1 MLSVAMASWRRGVRG
16 LAIGLP
22 AVVLIAACG
31 GSGNGDDRAGGVR
44 SAATNVPFQ
53 GCDKAKC
60 SGELDGAKYEIQL
73 PKSWNGT
80 LLLYSHG
87 YRQAEPAPPDFAP
100 VSTEASAAPTDEVA
114 TALLDQGY
122 ALAGSA
128 YRTNG
133 WAVQDGV
140 AAGERLHD
148 YFTANVGKPDR
159 TYVWGESLGGLI
171 TETLA
176 EKHPD
181 WIAGAAPVCGV
192 LGGSNLNFDLAL
204 DLAWSVKTLLYPQ
217 FKIEGY
223 ASHDEAVAAFQG
235 AYKAVLAA
243 TKDTV
248 NGIPKLL
255 LIAALVDA
263 PTQTETYDGS
273 TLTSQA
279 SALVE
284 SLVTGLVFGTTVRQ
298 EIEERVGGNPSGN
311 GDADYAP
318 RVSAAE
324 RSFIETVAKG
334 STDRNLALLTAAPRV
349 SPDAA
354 AREKFEGLGTPTGD
368 IQVPTLTLHTKADPL
383 VLVQNETVFGAKV
396 RASDKKKADLVQ
408 LYSVP
413 PAKYAA
419 PAPYGAGHC
428 NFPKDEILG
437 VVTVLNDWVRN
448 GKYPVGPSV
457 PAAFGDDT
465 GLDLTFRPGP
475 WPTTAGS

>member
-1 MLSVAMASWRRGVRG
+1 MITSGWRRGLV
-16 LAIGLP
+16 LALP
-22 AVVLIAACG
+22 LALLAACG
-31 GSGNGDDRAGGVR
+31 GSDAGSRAAEVR
-44 SAATNVPFQ
+44 SSATNVPFT
-53 GCDKAKC
+53 GCDAVQC
-60 SGELDGAKYEIQL
+60 SGEIDGAKYEIQL

-87 YRQAEPAPPDFAP
+87 YRQAQPAPPDFAP
-100 VSTEASAAPTDEVA
+100 VTTEASAAPTDEVA

-128 YRTNG
+128 YKTNG
-133 WAVQDGV
+133 WAVADGV
-140 AAGERLHD
+140 AAGEQLHD
-148 YFTANVGKPDR
+148 WFTKNVGEPAR

-171 TETLA
+171 TEELA

-181 WIAGAAPVCGV
+181 WIAGAAPACGV
-192 LGGSNLNFDLAL
+192 LGGTNLNFDLAL
-204 DLAWSVKTLLYPQ
+204 DLSFAIKTLIYPQ

-223 ASHDEAVAAFQG
+223 ASHEEAVAAFQG

-243 TKDTV
+243 TKDTA

-255 LIAALVDA
+255 LVAALVDA
-263 PTQTETYDGS
+263 PTQTQTYDGS
-273 TLTSQA
+273 TLTSQV

-298 EIEERVGGNPSGN
+298 EIESRVGGNPSGN
-311 GDADYAP
+311 EDADYAP
-318 RVSAAE
+318 RVSATE
-324 RSFIETVAKG
+324 RSFIETVAPG
-334 STDRNLALLTAAPRV
+334 STDRNLALLEAAPRV

-354 AREKFEGLGTPTGD
+354 AREKFDGLGTPTGD
-368 IQVPTLTLHTKADPL
+368 IKVPTVTLHTKADPL

-396 RASDKKKADLVQ
+396 RASTAKTADLAQFYTVA
-408 LYSVP
+408 

-428 NFPKDEILG
+428 NFSTDEMLG
-437 VVTVLNDWVRN
+437 LVTVLNSWVRD

-457 PAAFGDDT
+457 AAAFGKDT
-465 GLDLTFRPGP
+465 GFTPAYQPGP
-475 WPTTAGS
+475 WPAGTG